1 MSQGQELDKL
11 AIRLANAA
19 VLPMVMKSAIEL
31 NLIDIISGSG
41 DGVFLSR
48 SDIASR
54 LPTKNP
60 EAPVLLDRML
70 RLLASHDILKC
81 KVRTGENGQVER
93 LYAAAPIC
101 KFFVKNEDGGSVAS
115 LLQLHHDKAAMEG
128 WHHLSDSILEGGT
141 PFSRAYGLRSAF
153 EYIERDPNHGQFF
166 NKAMSDYTTL
176 IMKKMVDVYKG
187 FQNEGL
193 KVLVD
198 VGGGIGANL
207 GTITS
212 KHPHIKGINFDLPH
226 VVAHAPPITGVE
238 HVGGDMFKKVPK
250 GDAICLKT
258 VLHDWGDEDCVKILK
273 KCFEALP
280 KSGKVIITE
289 LIVPEI
295 PENTVSSNIA
305 CELDLLM
312 MVVHPGGRERT
323 LKEFEALA
331 LKSGFSKCQVICP
344 VYTSWV
350 LEFRK

>member
-1 MSQGQELDKL
+1 MSQGQEVDKL

-70 RLLASHDILKC
+70 RLLASHDIVKC

-115 LLQLHHDKAAMEG
+115 LLQLQHDKVTMEG

-153 EYIERDPNHGQFF
+153 EYIEKDPNHGQLF
-166 NKAMSDYTTL
+166 NKAMSDNTTL

-198 VGGGIGANL
+198 VGGGVGANL
-207 GTITS
+207 
-212 KHPHIKGINFDLPH
+212 
-226 VVAHAPPITGVE
+226 GVE

-250 GDAICLKT
+250 GDAIFLKT

-331 LKSGFSKCQVICP
+331 LKSGFSKCEVICP
-344 VYTSWV
+344 VYNSSV